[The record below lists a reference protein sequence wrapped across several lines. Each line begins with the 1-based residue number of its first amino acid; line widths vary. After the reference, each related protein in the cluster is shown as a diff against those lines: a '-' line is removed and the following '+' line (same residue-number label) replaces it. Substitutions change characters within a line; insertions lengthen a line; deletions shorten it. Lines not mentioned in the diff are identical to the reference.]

1 MLVPSDKEMDA
12 LPSCL
17 LISSAT
23 SLSELYSRSLSNV
36 MVNVLLPYSNESWL
50 ARQIADVNLT
60 LQVYGIISLNATL
73 IGNAIESIKADG
85 LCFRQIFYF
94 ADLNITGRTAGSRNH
109 ARILPRDVIMLGW
122 KNAELI
128 RLVDEVYEVY
138 LLEICTELIADAAI
152 GLLLPQENLL
162 PLLLRID
169 FCFDARN
176 HSFNHRFGIHTACK
190 ATDNIA
196 RTTSVNAGRTATATH
211 ITDCHI
217 NRSFQKTVI
226 RL

>member
-1 MLVPSDKEMDA
+1 MKKN
-12 LPSCL
+12 
-17 LISSAT
+17 
-23 SLSELYSRSLSNV
+23 RSL
-36 MVNVLLPYSNESWL
+36 
-50 ARQIADVNLT
+50 NLK
-60 LQVYGIISLNATL
+60 YAGS
-73 IGNAIESIKADG
+73 
-85 LCFRQIFYF
+85 QIFYF

-109 ARILPRDVIMLGW
+109 ARIFTQRCD
-122 KNAELI
+122 NARLEKCRTHQIGRRSI
-128 RLVDEVYEVY
+128 RSILVGNLY
-138 LLEICTELIADAAI
+138 ELIADAAI

-162 PLLLRID
+162 LLLLRID

-217 NRSFQKTVI
+217 NRSFQKNCYSPLRI
-226 RL
+226 GEKENMR